1 MTDDSVLMP
10 FQANRHS
17 HTRCV
22 SDAISLAED
31 VCAERGL
38 RLTKIRRRVLELVWG
53 SHEPVKAY
61 DILDKL
67 KHEHQAAAPPTVYR
81 ALEFLLQERLI
92 HRIESLNAYLGCG
105 KPSQHHSGQFLICLQ
120 CGRVAELDDHDV
132 TELLSSRAEAQG
144 FVVEHQIIE
153 LAGLCQSCSDNNQD

>member
-10 FQANRHS
+10 FQKTKHS

-22 SDAISLAED
+22 SDAICLAEQ
-31 VCAERGL
+31 VCDERGL

-67 KHEHQAAAPPTVYR
+67 KGEHQAAAPPTVYR

-105 KPSQHHSGQFLICLQ
+105 KPCQHHSGQFLICLE
-120 CGRVAELDDHDV
+120 CGRVAEMDNHEV
-132 TELLSSRAEAQG
+132 SELLREKAEALG
-144 FVVEHQIIE
+144 FTVDHEIIE
-153 LAGLCQSCSDNNQD
+153 IAGLCNKCKASTPS